1 MEMSGRGNA
10 PAERV
15 DQEPTG
21 LRKSVSEHSE
31 ANLREAADGYGESGL
46 RGPVDGCSVASGCE
60 LPDGRGPDG
69 MRSAAAASTSVP
81 AGCATYAAVD
91 IGASS
96 GRVLMGR
103 VEDGIMQLD
112 EVYRFDNLQHRRNG
126 HDCWDV
132 EALFDHVVR
141 GLKAAKEQTGMVPA
155 SIGIDTWAVDF
166 VLLDEADRRIGD
178 AVAYRDERTQG
189 MYEIADAH
197 MSPQE
202 VYARTGI
209 QRQPFNT
216 VYQLLALKREHPEQL
231 EAARTL
237 LMIPDYLTFRLTG
250 CKTCE
255 YTNAT
260 STSLLNARTQ
270 QWDAE
275 ILDAMG
281 LPGEIFLAPSMP
293 GTVVGA
299 LAPEVAAQVGYESS
313 VVLPATHD
321 TGSAFLAVPARDD
334 QAVYLSSGTWSLL
347 GVENAEPI
355 TTPESYA
362 ENFTN
367 EGGYDLR
374 FRYLKNIMGL
384 WMNQSVRREV
394 NGVDY
399 VAGKTAHHALLDH
412 TVDFDELRAL
422 CREAEPFASYIDVQ
436 DARFLAPDSM
446 IDEIRAA
453 CAEAGQ
459 PVPQT
464 IGEIMRTI
472 YVSMGRCYAQAVQ
485 GLQEL
490 TGTTYTSV
498 NIVGGGCQ
506 DYYLNQVT
514 ADACGLPVFAGPI
527 EGTSIGNLIVQMIAG
542 GTFASLAEARA
553 CVARSF
559 DVQEFK
565 PVGTRG

>member
-1 MEMSGRGNA
+1 MKESRQNGASAQDAG
-10 PAERV
+10 
-15 DQEPTG
+15 QEPTG
-21 LRKSVSEHSE
+21 LREPIDGRDVASGGELDGGHGVADEHKML
-31 ANLREAADGYGESGL
+31 N
-46 RGPVDGCSVASGCE
+46 GCSVDEGC
-60 LPDGRGPDG
+60 
-69 MRSAAAASTSVP
+69 SATAASASVP
-81 AGCATYAAVD
+81 AGRAAYAAVD

-96 GRVLMGR
+96 GRVLMGW
-103 VEDGIMQLD
+103 VEDGTMRQE
-112 EVYRFDNLQHRRNG
+112 EVYRFDNLQHRRDG

-132 EALFDHVVR
+132 EVLFDHVLR
-141 GLKAAKEQTGMVPA
+141 GLKAAKEQTGAVPA

-166 VLLDEADRRIGD
+166 VLLDAEDRLVGN
-178 AVAYRDERTQG
+178 AVAYRDDRTQG
-189 MYEIADAH
+189 MYEVADAL

-231 EAARTL
+231 EAARAL
-237 LMIPDYLTFRLTG
+237 LMIPDYLHFRLTG
-250 CKTCE
+250 RKTCE

-281 LPGEIFLAPSMP
+281 LPREIFLAPSMP

-299 LAPEVAAQVGYESS
+299 LAPEVAARVGYEST

-334 QAVYLSSGTWSLL
+334 RAVYLSSGTWSLL
-347 GVENAEPI
+347 GVERAEPI
-355 TTPESYA
+355 TTPESFA
-362 ENFTN
+362 QNFTN

-399 VAGKTAHHALLDH
+399 VEGKTAHRALLDH
-412 TVDFDELRAL
+412 QVDFDELRGL

-464 IGEIMRTI
+464 IGEVMRTI
-472 YVSMGRCYAQAVQ
+472 YVSMGRCYAQAVE

-490 TGTTYTSV
+490 TGKTYTSV

-514 ADACGLPVFAGPI
+514 ADACGLPVHAGPI

-559 DVQEFK
+559 DVQEFT
-565 PVGTRG
+565 PAAPRE

>member
-1 MEMSGRGNA
+1 MKASRQNGASAQDAG
-10 PAERV
+10 
-15 DQEPTG
+15 QESTG
-21 LRKSVSEHSE
+21 LREPIDGRDVASGGELDGGHGVADEHKIL
-31 ANLREAADGYGESGL
+31 N
-46 RGPVDGCSVASGCE
+46 GCSVDEGC
-60 LPDGRGPDG
+60 
-69 MRSAAAASTSVP
+69 SATAASASVP
-81 AGCATYAAVD
+81 AGCAAYAAVD

-96 GRVLMGR
+96 GRVLMGW
-103 VEDGIMQLD
+103 VEDGTMKLE
-112 EVYRFDNLQHRRNG
+112 EVYRFDNLQHRQNG

-132 EALFDHVVR
+132 EALFGNVVR
-141 GLKAAKEQTGMVPA
+141 GLRAAKEQTGAVPL

-166 VLLDEADRRIGD
+166 VMLDAEDRRIGD
-178 AVAYRDERTQG
+178 AVAYRDDRTQG
-189 MYEIADAH
+189 MYEVADAR

-237 LMIPDYLTFRLTG
+237 LMIPDYLNFRLTG
-250 CKTCE
+250 RKTCE

-281 LPGEIFLAPSMP
+281 LPREIFLTPSMP

-299 LAPEVAAQVGYESS
+299 LSPEVAAHVGYEST

-334 QAVYLSSGTWSLL
+334 RAVYLSSGTWSLL
-347 GVENAEPI
+347 GVERAEPI
-355 TTPESYA
+355 TTPESFA
-362 ENFTN
+362 RNFTN

-399 VAGKTAHHALLDH
+399 VEGKTAHHALLDH
-412 TVDFDELRAL
+412 QVDFDELRAL

-446 IDEIRAA
+446 IDEIRTA

-459 PVPQT
+459 PVPET
-464 IGEIMRTI
+464 IGEVMRTI
-472 YVSMGRCYAQAVQ
+472 YVSMGRCYAQAVE

-514 ADACGLPVFAGPI
+514 ADACGLPVLAGPI

-542 GTFASLAEARA
+542 GTFSSLAEARA
-553 CVARSF
+553 CVAHSF
-559 DVQEFK
+559 DVQEFT
-565 PVGTRG
+565 PATPRG